1 MSEGKVLY
9 VTWMDKND
17 PRSIGVFKKLHSIEN
32 TFRKSGYDVALVCF
46 NRKETVELEIDKKRV
61 ATFEIPKTTVDLNLL
76 NIYKRRKGL
85 LSTLFEQVVDLY
97 KHDVIIFR
105 FVLADQLLIR
115 ALKELKHRGIHI
127 ILDVPTYPYHK
138 ELKTSFYSFLKLSL
152 DKFYGRMFK
161 KYVDFVY
168 SPSNEPYIFGIQ
180 NIQTTNGIDCSSI
193 KIQRPRERK
202 FGDLHFVSVANVS
215 FWHGYDRIIRGM
227 CEYYK
232 SNPSKP
238 VYYHCVGEGDA
249 LPELKKLVNELGLNS
264 YVIFHGTKTGEEL
277 DKVVDECD
285 IAFGSLGNH
294 RKGLYADSALKNRE
308 YCARGIPFV
317 IASEDQ
323 DFPETFPFVYRIPK
337 DDTPVDINQV
347 IKWYES
353 LIKEHP
359 NYSMEMR
366 KYAEQNLSWDAKMKP
381 VIEKIKELAREKE
394 RKTNT

>member
-1 MSEGKVLY
+1 MRLLYVAKIDISKSNLMGVKNKVLDTLAVLRKHFDADILYLSKNFVYLNENPIGKAYLGSIFAIRMAYYEALVNVMKTYDGIY
-9 VTWMDKND
+9 VRNFIADKKSIDIFSKFMGVKVLELPTNIEALLSETTNPVGKMLIEMYQVKFLKQFD
-17 PRSIGVFKKLHSIEN
+17 LMAVCGKPSNFEISARIPMIEFQNGISIGRLLGSSADTNDIGIAGTN
-32 TFRKSGYDVALVCF
+32 TVVKRE
-46 NRKETVELEIDKKRV
+46 ETTI
-61 ATFEIPKTTVDLNLL
+61 NL
-76 NIYKRRKGL
+76 IG
-85 LSTLFEQVVDLY
+85 
-97 KHDVIIFR
+97 
-105 FVLADQLLIR
+105 
-115 ALKELKHRGIHI
+115 
-127 ILDVPTYPYHK
+127 
-138 ELKTSFYSFLKLSL
+138 
-152 DKFYGRMFK
+152 
-161 KYVDFVY
+161 
-168 SPSNEPYIFGIQ
+168 
-180 NIQTTNGIDCSSI
+180 
-193 KIQRPRERK
+193 
-202 FGDLHFVSVANVS
+202 VANVS
-215 FWHGYDRIIRGM
+215 CWHGYDRVIKGLG
-227 CEYYK
+227 EYYK
-232 SNPSKP
+232 T
-238 VYYHCVGEGDA
+238 YQDLDIYFHIVGDG
-249 LPELKKLVNELGLNS
+249 PEIPNLKKLANVIKVNQ

>member
-97 KHDVIIFR
+97 KPDVIIFR
-105 FVLADQLLIR
+105 FVLADQLLIH

-138 ELKTSFYSFLKLSL
+138 ELKTSFYPFLKLSL

-161 KYVDFVY
+161 EYVNFVY

-180 NIQTTNGIDCSSI
+180 NIQVTNGIDCSSI
-193 KIQRPRERK
+193 KIQRLRERK

-227 CEYYK
+227 YEYYK

-249 LPELKKLVNELGLNS
+249 LPELKKLVNELDLNS
-264 YVIFHGTKTGEEL
+264 YVIFHGAKTGEDL
-277 DKVVDECD
+277 DKVFDESD
-285 IAFGSLGNH
+285 IALGSLGLH
-294 RKGLYADSALKNRE
+294 RISAGSPLKNRE

-317 IASEDQ
+317 ISYEDL

-337 DDTPVDINQV
+337 DDTPVDISQL
-347 IKWYES
+347 IQWYEN
-353 LIKEHP
+353 LVKEHP

-366 KYAEQNLSWDAKMKP
+366 KYAEENLSWDAKMKP
-381 VIEKIKELAREKE
+381 VIEKMKELVEKM
-394 RKTNT
+394 